1 MKNIDEKIWT
11 VHVQVILIIFERGYD
26 TRIAWGQLL
35 SLALL
40 HLSWTIS
47 SMAQLLQRGSSFQG
61 LMRKETKLAEFWDSR
76 TSAMILASF
85 SVFCIARTSKGSSCE
100 NLRENGHWTDYTY
113 IYISIYIDLYTHRA
127 SLHIYVYLNAS
138 RDCRSL
144 GWGLHTETW
153 LSLSQHSLQDLQR
166 RQTNPKIPSIPN
178 WDPGFLDRQMGTG
191 LHQLWK
197 YWSSPWQ
204 NLLELCWPGCFC
216 QSLSPIS
223 IHSLI

>member
-1 MKNIDEKIWT
+1 MNSTCSSYFDDFWRRIWHPDSLRTITLTCSLAFIMNYLFYGTTFATGQQLSGIDEERNKTCRILGQSNICDDSSLVFLYSVLHAHLKG
-11 VHVQVILIIFERGYD
+11 VHVK
-26 TRIAWGQLL
+26 T
-35 SLALL
+35 
-40 HLSWTIS
+40 
-47 SMAQLLQRGSSFQG
+47 
-61 LMRKETKLAEFWDSR
+61 
-76 TSAMILASF
+76 
-85 SVFCIARTSKGSSCE
+85 CARTGTE
-100 NLRENGHWTDYTY
+100 QTIY
-113 IYISIYIDLYTHRA
+113 IYIYIYIDLYTHHA

-144 GWGLHTETW
+144 RWGLHTETW
-153 LSLSQHSLQDLQR
+153 LSLSQHSLQDVQR

-178 WDPGFLDRQMGTG
+178 GDPGFLDRQMGTG

-197 YWSSPWQ
+197 CWSSPWQ